1 MRPDIE
7 KAALMGPLIKSNT
20 FDTPKGKYRIDIRT
34 YKGCI
39 YFFKYRDNILMEAC
53 NLSERLTRGIE

>member
-1 MRPDIE
+1 MRSDIE

-20 FDTPKGKYRIDIRT
+20 FDTPKGKYRIDIRA
-34 YKGCI
+34 YKGSI

-53 NLSERLTRGIE
+53 NLNDKT